1 MSAVRAVPWT
11 AWGVSDIGFLRERNE
26 DAFAVD
32 GGLGC
37 YLVAD
42 GLGGHRGGEV
52 ASRLARDTVLAALV
66 EAGDGAE
73 AGGAADAGA
82 VLAVAMDA
90 ANSAIRRAA
99 EADPALL
106 GMATTVSLLWLPPWD
121 GEGRGWVAHAGDSR
135 VYRLGQGGLIQLTD
149 DHNRAGE
156 MVRAGAMT
164 PARAE
169 RSLLSH
175 GITRAAGIDAAL
187 EADVFALEVADAE
200 AFLLCSD
207 GLSGMVGHGAIEAA
221 MRDHLGDPRT
231 ACEALVGAALAAGG
245 RDNVTVVV
253 VCRDADRAAV
263 VGAPK
268 QA

>member
-1 MSAVRAVPWT
+1 MSAVRAAPWI
-11 AWGVSDIGFLRERNE
+11 AHGLSDIGFLRERNE

-32 GGLGC
+32 AGLGC

-52 ASRLARDTVLAALV
+52 ASRLARDTVLAVLA
-66 EAGDGAE
+66 EAGDAT
-73 AGGAADAGA
+73 DAGA
-82 VLAVAMDA
+82 VLAGAMDA

-106 GMATTVSLLWLPPWD
+106 GMGTTLSLLWLPPS
-121 GEGRGWVAHAGDSR
+121 GKENRGWIAHAGDSR
-135 VYRLGQGGLIQLTD
+135 VYRLGAEGLIQLTD
-149 DHNRAGE
+149 DHNLAGE

-169 RSLLSH
+169 GSLLASRL
-175 GITRAAGIDAAL
+175 TRAVGIDAVL

-207 GLSGMVGHGAIEAA
+207 GLNGMVGHGAIAET
-221 MRDHLGDPRT
+221 MRARADDPRA
-231 ACEALVGAALAAGG
+231 ACEALVAAALAAGG
-245 RDNVTVVV
+245 RDNVTVVA
-253 VCRDADRAAV
+253 VCREADREAV

>member
-1 MSAVRAVPWT
+1 MYDRAVPGWA
-11 AWGVSDIGFLRERNE
+11 AWGLSDTGYVRERNE

-32 GGLGC
+32 AGLGC

-52 ASRLARDTVLAALV
+52 ASRLARDTVLAAL
-66 EAGDGAE
+66 AE
-73 AGGAADAGA
+73 AGAAADAGA
-82 VLAVAMDA
+82 VLAGAMDA

-187 EADVFALEVADAE
+187 EADVFALGTADAE

-207 GLSGMVGHGAIEAA
+207 GLS
-221 MRDHLGDPRT
+221 
-231 ACEALVGAALAAGG
+231 
-245 RDNVTVVV
+245 
-253 VCRDADRAAV
+253 
-263 VGAPK
+263 
-268 QA
+268 